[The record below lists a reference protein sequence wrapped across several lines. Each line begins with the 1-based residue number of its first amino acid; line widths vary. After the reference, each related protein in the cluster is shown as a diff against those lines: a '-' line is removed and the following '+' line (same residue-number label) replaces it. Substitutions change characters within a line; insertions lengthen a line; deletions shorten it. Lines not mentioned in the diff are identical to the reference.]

1 MNISGLLNPSVSTI
15 RFMDCS
21 KRAGASSFRD
31 LLSDT
36 QQMERGPIHMYLRR
50 ENTIYSGGIG
60 YQTVYA
66 EYTSDSTDED
76 PVVRI
81 KVQASDGEFDFT
93 CHINDID
100 PKQASYAEMCA
111 LFGHLQKTGQIPPEA
126 NSLVHFNVLPHGI
139 NRGKVTQKLNY
150 MNEIDKMT
158 TSQMFSQSN
167 RTEAK
172 YLLKMYQDFI
182 DAKQQENETTSMD
195 MDMRISGNRRIGMFS
210 GGNAAPNIAASD
222 AAAQMGK
229 LTDTM
234 DFTDP
239 ITDLTLRAAY
249 DQLSIESKSVL
260 DRMNAGDGNITQ
272 DEWTELCRELKDA
285 GLITESDFMH
295 TRANLRIVPIGYKD
309 NNGNAVLY
317 DNPPILSGLEMDT
330 HLSGYSGLSKAWTV
344 DDWSGDP
351 LSYFDSWIESLRKW
365 RNDLASQRNED
376 GTRKYDDLSGIGNN
390 INSCE
395 KVTNLMKMLMRFC

>member
-1 MNISGLLNPSVSTI
+1 MKLEANQVDFLEGVKDFMNISGFLNPPVSAI

-21 KRAGASSFRD
+21 KRASSSSFRN
-31 LLSDT
+31 LLSDA
-36 QQMERGPIHMYLRR
+36 QQTEQGPIRMYLPR
-50 ENTIYSGGIG
+50 ENTIYSGGPG
-60 YQTVYA
+60 YQTVYV
-66 EYTSDSTDED
+66 EYTTDSTAQD
-76 PVVRI
+76 PIVRI
-81 KVQASDGEFDFT
+81 RGQASSGEYDFI

-100 PKQASYAEMCA
+100 PEQASYAEMCA
-111 LFGHLQKTGQIPPEA
+111 LWGHLRTTGEISFQFGGEDRPVIPYGVDTG
-126 NSLVHFNVLPHGI
+126 NILQ
-139 NRGKVTQKLNY
+139 RQNY
-150 MNEIDKMT
+150 MSKIDKMT
-158 TSQMFSQSN
+158 TSQMFDQANQIS
-167 RTEAK
+167 AK
-172 YLLKMYQDFI
+172 NLLNIYQNFI
-182 DAKQQENETTSMD
+182 D
-195 MDMRISGNRRIGMFS
+195 GNGT
-210 GGNAAPNIAASD
+210 PNIAASNSVV
-222 AAAQMGK
+222 QIGK
-229 LTDTM
+229 LTDTVV
-234 DFTDP
+234 FTDS
-239 ITDLTLRAAY
+239 TADLTLRAAY

-260 DRMNAGDGNITQ
+260 DRMNAGEANITQ

-309 NNGNAVLY
+309 STGNAVLY

-365 RNDLASQRNED
+365 RNDLAIQRNED

>member
-1 MNISGLLNPSVSTI
+1 MNIRGFLNPSVSTI

-36 QQMERGPIHMYLRR
+36 QQTEQGTIRLYLRR
-50 ENTIYSGGIG
+50 ENTIYSGGPG

-66 EYTSDSTDED
+66 EYTADSTAED
-76 PVVRI
+76 PIVRI
-81 KVQASDGEFDFT
+81 RGQANSGEFDFI

-100 PKQASYAEMCA
+100 PEQASYVEMCA
-111 LFGHLQKTGQIPPEA
+111 LWGHLQKTGAIQFQSGSGDRPVIPYG
-126 NSLVHFNVLPHGI
+126 VDTGDVM
-139 NRGKVTQKLNY
+139 RRQNY
-150 MNEIDKMT
+150 MSKINEMT
-158 TSQMFSQSN
+158 TSQTFDQAN
-167 RTEAK
+167 QIRAK
-172 YLLKMYQDFI
+172 DLLDVYQNFI
-182 DAKQQENETTSMD
+182 DAKQQKTETNSML
-195 MDMRISGNRRIGMFS
+195 SGV
-210 GGNAAPNIAASD
+210 NAVSSFMASD
-222 AAAQMGK
+222 IAAQMGK
-229 LTDTM
+229 LTDTVALT
-234 DFTDP
+234 DSTKDP
-239 ITDLTLRAAY
+239 ILRAAY
-249 DQLSIESKSVL
+249 DQLSTNSKGVL
-260 DRMNAGDGNITQ
+260 DRMNAGEANITQ

-295 TRANLRIVPIGYKD
+295 TRADLRIMPIGYKD
-309 NNGNAVLY
+309 SNGNAVLY

-365 RNDLASQRNED
+365 RNDLAIQRNED